1 MSKFI
6 MALDQGT
13 TSSRT
18 IIFNKAGDIISMATE
33 PLQCHYPQSGW
44 VEQIPSEIWQGQLK
58 TMKEALSKA
67 KLSAND
73 ISCIG
78 ITNQRETVVA
88 WDKTTGEALNN
99 AIVWQCRRTADFCE
113 ELKAEGFDAKLKEKT
128 GLVTD
133 AYFSGTKMRWLLKN
147 NSDVKQCADKGNLLF
162 GTIDSWLV
170 YNLTKGE
177 KHISDSSNASRTLVY
192 NIHDNN
198 WDQEILN
205 RFEIPA
211 ETLPKVVDSSQIVG
225 DCHSEFLGAAIPISG
240 IAGDQQ
246 SALFGQL
253 CLKEGMAKNTY
264 GTGCFL
270 LMNTGDNAVDSQNG
284 LLTTIAWSI
293 NGKTTYAL
301 EGAVFIGG
309 ALVQWLRDELQIL
322 EDAALC
328 EEMALKAN
336 PNSDVY
342 IVPAFVGLGAPYW
355 DPYARGTMH
364 GLTRDTSREDI
375 VKASLNAIALQSRDV
390 LECMQQDL
398 NQKVSILKVD
408 GGASAN
414 NYMMQFQA
422 DINECTVSR
431 PKVVETTAMGAAF
444 LAGLASG
451 VYKDFDELTLL
462 AQEGKAF
469 EPSMDQDQVL
479 KHTGFWTK
487 AIERSK
493 NWMEA

>member
-1 MSKFI
+1 MSDYI

-18 IIFNKAGDIISMATE
+18 IIFNKAGDIISMASE

-44 VEQIPSEIWQGQLK
+44 VEQIPNEIWQGQLK

-67 KLSAND
+67 NLKATD
-73 ISCIG
+73 IKCIG

-88 WDKTTGEALNN
+88 WDKNSGEALNN
-99 AIVWQCRRTADFCE
+99 AIVWQCRRTASFCE
-113 ELKAEGFDAKLKEKT
+113 ELKSEGFDIKLKEKT

-133 AYFSGTKMRWLLKN
+133 AYFSGTKMRWLLQN
-147 NSDVKQCADKGNLLF
+147 NIEVKKCADQGNLLF
-162 GTIDSWLV
+162 GTIDSWLI

-177 KHISDSSNASRTLVY
+177 KHVSDASNASRTMVY
-192 NIHDNN
+192 NIHENT
-198 WDQEILN
+198 WDDEILA
-205 RFEIPA
+205 RFEIPK
-211 ETLPKVVDSSQIVG
+211 ESLPTVVNSSELVG
-225 DCHSEFLGAAIPISG
+225 HCHADFLGANIAISG

-253 CLKEGMAKNTY
+253 CLKEGMSKNTY

-270 LMNTGDNAVDSQNG
+270 LMNTGEKAVDSQNG

-293 NGKTTYAL
+293 GGKTTYAL

-309 ALVQWLRDELQIL
+309 ALFQWLRDELEIL

-336 PNSDVY
+336 PNSEVY

-364 GLTRDTSREDI
+364 GLTRDTSKEDI
-375 VKASLNAIALQSRDV
+375 VKASLHAIALQSRDV
-390 LECMQQDL
+390 LQCMQDDL
-398 NQKVSILKVD
+398 KQKLEILKVD

-414 NYMMQFQA
+414 NYMMQFQS
-422 DINECTVSR
+422 DINQCIVSR

-444 LAGLASG
+444 LAGLAVGYWDS
-451 VYKDFDELTLL
+451 VEEIQSQWIVDRE
-462 AQEGKAF
+462 F
-469 EPSMDQDQVL
+469 EPSGDQEKID
-479 KHTGFWTK
+479 H
-487 AIERSK
+487 
-493 NWMEA
+493 M

>member
-1 MSKFI
+1 MSEFI

-18 IIFNKAGDIISMATE
+18 IIFNKLGEIISMATE

-58 TMKEALSKA
+58 TMKEALKT
-67 KLSAND
+67 ANLQASD
-73 ISCIG
+73 IRCIG
-78 ITNQRETVVA
+78 ITNQRETVIA
-88 WDKTTGEALNN
+88 WDKTTGQALNN

-113 ELKAEGFDAKLKEKT
+113 ELKAEGFDSKLKQKT

-133 AYFSGTKMRWLLKN
+133 AYFSGTKMRWLLQN
-147 NSDVKQCADKGNLLF
+147 NPAVKKCADDGNLLF
-162 GTIDSWLV
+162 GTVDSWLV

-177 KHISDSSNASRTLVY
+177 KHISDASNASRTLVY
-192 NIHDNN
+192 NIHDKD
-198 WDQEILN
+198 WDQEILE
-205 RFEIPA
+205 RFEIPRSA
-211 ETLPKVVDSSQIVG
+211 LPTVVDSSQRVG
-225 DCHSEFLGAAIPISG
+225 ECHPDFLGSSIVISG

-253 CLKEGMAKNTY
+253 CLNEGMAKNTY

-270 LMNTGDNAVDSQNG
+270 LMNTGDKAVNSQNG

-293 NGKTTYAL
+293 GGKTTYAL

-309 ALVQWLRDELQIL
+309 ALVQWLRDELQII

-398 NQKVSILKVD
+398 QKKLSILKVD

-414 NYMMQFQA
+414 NYLMQFQA
-422 DINECTVSR
+422 DINQCTVSR
-431 PKVVETTAMGAAF
+431 PTVVETTAMGAAY
-444 LAGLASG
+444 LAGLAAG
-451 VYKDFDELTLL
+451 VYKDFDELTQL
-462 AQEGKAF
+462 AQEGRAF
-469 EPSMDQDQVL
+469 EPSMADTEAK
-479 KHTGFWTK
+479 KHTDYWKK

-493 NWMEA
+493 NWIEA

>member
-1 MSKFI
+1 MSEFI

-18 IIFNKAGDIISMATE
+18 IIFNKNGDIISMATE
-33 PLQCHYPQSGW
+33 PLTCHYPKSGW
-44 VEQIPSEIWQGQLK
+44 VEQIPQEIWEGQLK
-58 TMKEALSKA
+58 TMKEALVKA
-67 KLSAND
+67 KLKASD
-73 ISCIG
+73 IKCIG
-78 ITNQRETVVA
+78 ITNQRETIVA
-88 WDKTTGEALNN
+88 WNKTTGKALNN
-99 AIVWQCRRTADFCE
+99 AIVWQCRRTAGFCE
-113 ELKAEGFDAKLKEKT
+113 ELKKEGFDKTLKSKT

-147 NSDVKQCADKGNLLF
+147 NPEVKQCADDNNLLF
-162 GTIDSWLV
+162 GTIDSWLI
-170 YNLTKGE
+170 YNLTSGE
-177 KHISDSSNASRTLVY
+177 KHVTDASNASRTLVY
-192 NIHDNN
+192 NIHEGQ
-198 WDQEILN
+198 WDTEILN
-205 RFEIPA
+205 RFEIPK
-211 ETLPKVVDSSQIVG
+211 ETLPSVVNSSEIVG
-225 DCHSEFLGAAIPISG
+225 NTDVLGSSIPISG

-253 CLKEGMAKNTY
+253 CFQEGMAKNTY

-270 LMNTGDNAVDSQNG
+270 LMNTGEKAVNSDNG

-293 NGKTTYAL
+293 AGKTTYAL

-309 ALVQWLRDELQIL
+309 ALIQWLRDELEII

-336 PNSDVY
+336 PNNEVY

-364 GLTRDTSREDI
+364 GLTRDTSKADI
-375 VKASLNAIALQSRDV
+375 VKASLHAIALQSRDV
-390 LECMQQDL
+390 LQCMQDDL
-398 NQKVSILKVD
+398 NQKLNVLKVD

-414 NYMMQFQA
+414 NYMMQFQS
-422 DINECTVSR
+422 DINQCEVSR

-444 LAGLASG
+444 LAGLG
-451 VYKDFDELTLL
+451 VGIYKDFDEISLMV
-462 AQEGKAF
+462 QEGKTF
-469 EPSMDQDQVL
+469 KPSMPKSQVE
-479 KHTGFWTK
+479 KHTKFWKK

-493 NWMEA
+493 NWMEE